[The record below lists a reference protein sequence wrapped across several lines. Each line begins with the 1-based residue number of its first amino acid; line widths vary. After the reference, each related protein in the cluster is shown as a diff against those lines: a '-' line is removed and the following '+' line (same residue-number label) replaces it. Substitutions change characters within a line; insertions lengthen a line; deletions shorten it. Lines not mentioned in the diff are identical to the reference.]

1 MKIDVKIKLSNNA
14 KLPKYQTEFSSGL
27 DLYSN
32 ETVTIYPGQIYIFN
46 TGISIE
52 MPLGYEG
59 QVRSRSGLSSKYGLF
74 IINGVGTIDQD
85 YRGEIKIPI
94 LNSGKDEYTVIS
106 GDRIAQL
113 VFSPVSYAKLI
124 ICDDL
129 SDTNRGEN
137 GFGSTGK

>member
-1 MKIDVKIKLSNNA
+1 MKIDVKIKLTNNA
-14 KLPKYQTEFSSGL
+14 KLPKYHTEFSSGL

-32 ETVTIYPGQIYIFN
+32 ETVTIQPGDIYIFN

-52 MPLGYEG
+52 IPTGYEG
-59 QVRSRSGLSSKYGLF
+59 QIRSRSGLSSKYGLF
-74 IINGVGTIDQD
+74 IINGIGTIDQD

-94 LNSGKDEYTVIS
+94 LNSGKREYTVIS

-124 ICDDL
+124 VCDEL
-129 SDTNRGEN
+129 SDTGRGIG